1 MEYVL
6 QTDNLKKTYRNFS
19 ALDGLTMNVPKGA
32 IYGLVGKNGAGKTT
46 LIRVICGLQAPTGG
60 SFRLFGKNG
69 GSDTHRRIGAV
80 VETPSLY
87 LDMTARDNMRQQYMT
102 LGIPSYDGID
112 ELLEMVG
119 LSDTGNK
126 KVRNFSLGMRQR
138 LGIAIALCGSPDFL
152 VLDEPINGL
161 DPEGI
166 VEMRELILKLNREN
180 QITIL
185 ISSHILDELSRLATH
200 YGFIDRGRTVK
211 ELSSEELETMLR
223 KCTKVEVTNTAVL
236 PRVLDKMGV
245 EYKILSA
252 AEADIYGEVNITD
265 LALALNGEGCTVQS
279 VKSHDESLEN
289 FYINLVGGGEHHD

>member
-1 MEYVL
+1 MKTILIVDDDVYISGMLCRRLQSEGYDTVCAFSGTEALMVL
-6 QTDNLKKTYRNFS
+6 NTKKIDLIL
-19 ALDGLTMNVPKGA
+19 LDLMLPGLTGEELLQKISDIPVIVLSAKSEIG
-32 IYGLVGKNGAGKTT
+32 GKVELLKNGAADYITK
-46 LIRVICGLQAPTGG
+46 P
-60 SFRLFGKNG
+60 FN
-69 GSDTHRRIGAV
+69 
-80 VETPSLY
+80 
-87 LDMTARDNMRQQYMT
+87 
-102 LGIPSYDGID
+102 
-112 ELLEMVG
+112 
-119 LSDTGNK
+119 
-126 KVRNFSLGMRQR
+126 
-138 LGIAIALCGSPDFL
+138 
-152 VLDEPINGL
+152 
-161 DPEGI
+161 EGI